1 MISSSTRRKKNQAPN
16 EYKSKNSACQH
27 SAKITGILL
36 HFPRKSQKIEMEND
50 KFIKVKRLNL
60 EETAPEKIE
69 GEATAGEKK
78 EGDLGRAAKV
88 VALARNS
95 RSCDR

>member
-1 MISSSTRRKKNQAPN
+1 
-16 EYKSKNSACQH
+16 
-27 SAKITGILL
+27 
-36 HFPRKSQKIEMEND
+36 MEND

-60 EETAPEKIE
+60 EEAAPEKIE

-78 EGDLGRAAKV
+78 EGNLGRAAKV
-88 VALARNS
+88 VAMARNS

>member
-1 MISSSTRRKKNQAPN
+1 MNINRKIRHVSTLPKLQ
-16 EYKSKNSACQH
+16 EFSF
-27 SAKITGILL
+27 T
-36 HFPRKSQKIEMEND
+36 FPRKSQKIEMEND

-60 EETAPEKIE
+60 EEAAPKKIE

-78 EGDLGRAAKV
+78 EGNLGRAAKV
-88 VALARNS
+88 VAMARNS

>member
-1 MISSSTRRKKNQAPN
+1 MNINRKIRHV
-16 EYKSKNSACQH
+16 S
-27 SAKITGILL
+27 I
-36 HFPRKSQKIEMEND
+36 
-50 KFIKVKRLNL
+50 L
-60 EETAPEKIE
+60 EEAAPEKIE

-88 VALARNS
+88 VAMARKS